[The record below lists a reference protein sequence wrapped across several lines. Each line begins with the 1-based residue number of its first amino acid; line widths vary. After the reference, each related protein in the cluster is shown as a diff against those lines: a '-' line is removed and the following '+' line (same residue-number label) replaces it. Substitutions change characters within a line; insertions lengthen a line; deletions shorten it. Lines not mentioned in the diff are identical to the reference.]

1 MKILRFSPT
10 CDVEVDLQ
18 IGPAGTTYMFDVR
31 ETDSGT
37 YKIGPMA
44 SVDAFAKLVEIH
56 NDTAS
61 KIPSKFVIE
70 FAGYVI
76 AELKSQSV
84 RGLSTGVNAGEI
96 KYTSAGTA

>member
-18 IGPAGTTYMFDVR
+18 VNQNGMMYILDVRDADKGEITIGP
-31 ETDSGT
+31 
-37 YKIGPMA
+37 IP
-44 SVDAFAKLVEIH
+44 SVEAFKELVEIH
-56 NDTAS
+56 NDPAY

-76 AELKSQSV
+76 SELKSQSIKNLV
-84 RGLSTGVNAGEI
+84 TG
-96 KYTSAGTA
+96 YTYSEDCNKAAGTA

>member
-18 IGPAGTTYMFDVR
+18 VGHAGMTYMFDVR
-31 ETDSGT
+31 EAESGPF
-37 YKIGPMA
+37 KIGPMSSA
-44 SVDAFAKLVEIH
+44 DAFTKLVEIH

-76 AELKSQSV
+76 AELKSQAFQS
-84 RGLSTGVNAGEI
+84 LATSTNSAEI